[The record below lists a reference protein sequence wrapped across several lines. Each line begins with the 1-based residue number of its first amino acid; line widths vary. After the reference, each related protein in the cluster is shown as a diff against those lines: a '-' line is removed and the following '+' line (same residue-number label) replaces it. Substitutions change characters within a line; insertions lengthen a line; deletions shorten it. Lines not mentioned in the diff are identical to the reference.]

1 MNETQ
6 LKDISSKFDLQ
17 PTPPEGT
24 LHCFVALELTNE
36 EKMRAF
42 VGIYG
47 PLMKALDD
55 RAVAAYFAN
64 WLSMLA
70 LSVQYSVTLYDSVPD
85 INLSNLQIHLI
96 PANGY
101 CRVAF
106 SLKDWQMTE
115 APLADELRRETW
127 RNETLVRFY
136 RDTMAPLLNT
146 MAEVSGLVA
155 SEVWGQ
161 LPTKFNYYV
170 EILVK
175 EIGDPTVVRRLQ
187 EDYQYLINN
196 VPAEVFGISRNPF
209 QVTVRTI
216 EDLADPDKN
225 VQMRNRCCLY
235 YRTEG
240 GSYCYTCPR
249 LKEEERIA
257 RRRVYREKAA
267 LAKE

>member
-6 LKDISSKFDLQ
+6 LKDLSSKFDLHT
-17 PTPPEGT
+17 TPPEGT
-24 LHCFVALELTNE
+24 LHSFVALELTNE
-36 EKMRAF
+36 ENMRAF
-42 VGIYG
+42 VGTYR

-64 WLSMLA
+64 WLSTLA
-70 LSVQYSVTLYDSVPD
+70 LAVQYSLTFYLSVPV

-106 SLKDWQMTE
+106 SLKGWRMTE
-115 APLADELRRETW
+115 APIDEVGREAW
-127 RNETLVRFY
+127 RDEVLVLFY
-136 RDTMAPLLNT
+136 RDTMAPLLNK
-146 MAEVSGLVA
+146 MAEVGGLPM

-161 LPTKFNYYV
+161 LPTKFNYYI
-170 EILVK
+170 EILAK
-175 EIGDPTVVRRLQ
+175 EMGDPSLVHRLYQ
-187 EDYQYLINN
+187 DYQYLVKD

-209 QVTVRTI
+209 QVLVRTI
-216 EDLADPDKN
+216 EDIADPDKN

-235 YRTEG
+235 YRTDG

-249 LKEEERIA
+249 LKEEERAA
-257 RRRVYREKAA
+257 RRTNYREQTAS
-267 LAKE
+267 AKE